1 MFGLRKRRPNALI
14 AANTQPIR
22 TSADAADRAGRD
34 HAGMDSASPIVELAD
49 RHSSDLDVVLLW
61 GKGSGRLWV
70 LVTHRGSGRTARI
83 NATPANA
90 LEVFHHPFAYGGGS
104 I

>member
-1 MFGLRKRRPNALI
+1 
-14 AANTQPIR
+14 
-22 TSADAADRAGRD
+22 
-34 HAGMDSASPIVELAD
+34 
-49 RHSSDLDVVLLW
+49 
-61 GKGSGRLWV
+61 LWV

-90 LEVFHHPFAYGGGS
+90 LEVFHHPFAYGGES